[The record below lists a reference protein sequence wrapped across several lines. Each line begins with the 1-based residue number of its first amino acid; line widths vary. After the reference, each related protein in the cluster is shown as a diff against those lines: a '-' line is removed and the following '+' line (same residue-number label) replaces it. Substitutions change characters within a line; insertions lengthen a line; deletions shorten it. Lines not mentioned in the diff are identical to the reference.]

1 MWNEFVHWLKHQ
13 LSVHCTEC
21 RHNELENRVCNNCEM
36 LKSLLEVSNSEKRQ
50 LMNLISELNRKPEEV
65 IATDSGE
72 YKEIPTHAPTWRAQR
87 RILEQES
94 RIKARQRNESVAQI
108 IKDGAVSEVLD
119 IPEAVNK
126 ISFETIKP
134 MTIDQLERELINEET
149 RN

>member
-13 LSVHCTEC
+13 LSVHCVEC
-21 RHNELENRVCNNCEM
+21 RHNELENRICNNCEM

-65 IATDSGE
+65 VATDSGE
-72 YKEIPTHAPTWRAQR
+72 YKEVPTHAPTWRTQR

-108 IKDGAVSEVLD
+108 IKDGAVSDDILTDPPSMKFEV
-119 IPEAVNK
+119 V
-126 ISFETIKP
+126 KP